1 MKKLILRPRA
11 RLGLRVRRVKA
22 GNVSVH
28 VQGEHGGS
36 RQRPKGE
43 IRPAAAADVVVA
55 GEAHVS
61 LTHEEAH

>member
-1 MKKLILRPRA
+1 M
-11 RLGLRVRRVKA
+11 RRVKA

-43 IRPAAAADVVVA
+43 IRPAAADVVVA
-55 GEAHVS
+55 AAAMRRPP
-61 LTHEEAH
+61 LLLI

>member
-1 MKKLILRPRA
+1 MKLILRPRA

-43 IRPAAAADVVVA
+43 IRPAADVVVA